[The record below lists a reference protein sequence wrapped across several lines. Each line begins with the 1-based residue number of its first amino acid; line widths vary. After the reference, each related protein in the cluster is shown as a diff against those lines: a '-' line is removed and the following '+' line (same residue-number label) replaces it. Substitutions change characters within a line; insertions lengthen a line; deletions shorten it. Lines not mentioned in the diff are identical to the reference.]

1 MAWARDGD
9 VHEPSARPERRL
21 TAILAADVA
30 GYSRLMERNEAGTLA
45 RLINHRKELVEP
57 LLAEHHG
64 RLIKLTGD
72 GALCEFPSA
81 VDAVE
86 CAARIQRGMG
96 ERERDLPEQDRIR
109 FRIGIN
115 LGDVIYEE
123 GDLYGDGVNIAARLE
138 VLAEPGGICV
148 SRTVHEYVRGKVP
161 VTFQAL
167 GARRVKNISEPVEAY
182 RVNLANVPAPRRYNM
197 SRLRLLATV
206 AACLLLLAMAGGWF
220 WQWSRDRT
228 APALSGKPS
237 VAVLAFDNLS
247 GNPAQDYFSDGIS
260 DEILTALARSPK
272 LTVIGRNSSFAYKG
286 KSADATEISRALGVR
301 YLLQGSV
308 KSAGDRIRVTAQLI
322 DARTGAHVWAEKY
335 DRPLGDIFAVQDEI
349 TATIAARLGATIE
362 RAEVDAGR
370 RKAPADLAAYD
381 YYLQGRAKEQTQDK
395 TSILEARDLFQ
406 KAIELDP
413 DFAPA
418 YAELAHSYY
427 LEVALRWDPPRR
439 AEAIAKG
446 FELARKAVSLDPSLS
461 FAHMTMGDLHLRRHD
476 YDEAVRRAER
486 AVELN
491 PNDPENYAGLANI
504 YSFVGRSR
512 DAVSLM
518 RKAIE
523 LDPNYPP
530 RYGMYIGR
538 AHLLA
543 GQPAAAVP
551 YLQDAVSRSPG
562 FWPAHLSLASA
573 FGHLGRPT
581 EAKAALAAVQRY
593 AGFTSIKAYAAGTD
607 YKEGPEKDYVL
618 EGLELAG
625 MPRGDK

>member
-1 MAWARDGD
+1 M
-9 VHEPSARPERRL
+9 HEPSARPERRL
-21 TAILAADVA
+21 AAILVADVA
-30 GYSRLMERNEAGTLA
+30 GYSRLMERDEAGTLA
-45 RLINHRKELVEP
+45 RLNTHRKELVEP

-72 GALCEFPSA
+72 GVLCEFPSA

-86 CAARIQRGMG
+86 CAARIQRGMA
-96 ERERDLPEQDRIR
+96 ERERDVPDDHRIR

-115 LGDVIYEE
+115 LGDVICEE

-138 VLAEPGGICV
+138 GLAEPGGICV

-182 RVNLANVPAPRRYNM
+182 RVNLADVPSPRRYNIP
-197 SRLRLLATV
+197 RRRLLANFT
-206 AACLLLLAMAGGWF
+206 ACLLLLAMAGAGWF
-220 WQWSRDRT
+220 WQRSQDRVALT
-228 APALSGKPS
+228 LSGKPS

-247 GNPAQDYFSDGIS
+247 GDPAQDYFSDGIS

-272 LTVIGRNSSFAYKG
+272 LAIIARNSSFAYKG
-286 KSADATEISRALGVR
+286 KPADATEIGRALGVR

-308 KSAGDRIRVTAQLI
+308 RSAGDRIRVTAQLI

-335 DRPLGDIFAVQDEI
+335 DRPIGDIFAVQDEI

-381 YYLQGRAKEQTQDK
+381 YYLQGRAKELTQEK
-395 TSILEARDLFQ
+395 TSILEARELFQ

-413 DFAPA
+413 DFAAA

-446 FELARKAVSLDPSLS
+446 FEFARKAVSLDPSLS
-461 FAHMTMGDLHLRRHD
+461 FAHMTMGNLHLRRHE
-476 YDEAVRRAER
+476 YDEAVRWAER
-486 AVELN
+486 AVELS
-491 PNDPENYAGLANI
+491 PNNPENYAGLANI

-530 RYGMYIGR
+530 RYSMYIGR
-538 AHLLA
+538 AHVLA
-543 GQPAAAVP
+543 GEPAAAVP
-551 YLQDAVSRSPG
+551 YLQDAVSRSPD
-562 FWPAHLSLASA
+562 FWPAHLFLASA
-573 FGHLGRPT
+573 YGHLGRLS
-581 EAKAALAAVQRY
+581 EAKTALAAVQRY
-593 AGFTSIKAYAAGTD
+593 AGFTSIKDYAAGTD

-618 EGLELAG
+618 EGLTLAG
-625 MPRGDK
+625 MPPE